1 MEVDLR
7 STDTAALN
15 SLDAS
20 FRQAVNRALALENA
34 RWKPSAPL
42 TLSVDPVGDRPAGRT
57 DESSP
62 IVEIALGTAQ
72 VLGLASRLD
81 EGSTDANLA
90 MQLKVPAI
98 TVGGGGVA
106 TGTHSLQEQFNTTD
120 SWQGSQ
126 RILLLAVALASW

>member
-7 STDTAALN
+7 STDAVALDA
-15 SLDAS
+15 LDAS

-42 TLSVDPVGDRPAGRT
+42 TVSIDRVGDRPAGRT
-57 DESSP
+57 DEASP
-62 IVEIALGTAQ
+62 IVQTALATAQ
-72 VLGLASRLD
+72 WLGLTSRLG

-90 MQLKVPAI
+90 MRLNVPAI
-98 TVGGGGVA
+98 TVGGGGEA
-106 TGTHSLQEQFNTTD
+106 TGTHSLQERFDTTD

-126 RILLLAVALASW
+126 RILLLAIALAR